1 MKKKKIKLGIKG
13 FKKMEE
19 IKYTDEDI
27 RKEKIE
33 VNKYFKKEKFILDN
47 LNNEKY
53 DFYICETNQ
62 FFYVL
67 YKKIEDKK
75 FKEFKINGFY
85 TFVKEYQLNY
95 EKVKQLRKKIKN
107 QKRR

>member
-1 MKKKKIKLGIKG
+1 MKNEN
-13 FKKMEE
+13 EE

-27 RKEKIE
+27 RKEKIG

-75 FKEFKINGFY
+75 FKEFKIGGFY
-85 TFVKEYQLNY
+85 KFVKEYQIDY
-95 EKVKQLRKKIKN
+95 EKVKQLKKKIKT

>member
-1 MKKKKIKLGIKG
+1 MKNEN
-13 FKKMEE
+13 EE

-27 RKEKIE
+27 RKEKIG

-53 DFYICETNQ
+53 DFYVCKTNQ

-75 FKEFKINGFY
+75 FKEFKIGGFY
-85 TFVKEYQLNY
+85 TFVKEYQIDY
-95 EKVKQLRKKIKN
+95 EKVKQLKKKIKT

>member
-1 MKKKKIKLGIKG
+1 
-13 FKKMEE
+13 MEE
-19 IKYTDEDI
+19 IEKIKYTDEDI
-27 RKEKIE
+27 KKEKIY
-33 VNKYFKKEKFILDN
+33 VDKYFKKEKFILDN
-47 LNNEKY
+47 LYNEKY

-75 FKEFKINGFY
+75 FKEFKIGGFY
-85 TFVKEYQLNY
+85 TFVNDYQIDY

>member
-1 MKKKKIKLGIKG
+1 
-13 FKKMEE
+13 MEE

-27 RKEKIE
+27 RKEKIG

-53 DFYICETNQ
+53 DFYICQTNQ

-75 FKEFKINGFY
+75 FKEFKIGSFY
-85 TFVKEYQLNY
+85 TFVNDYQIDY
-95 EKVKQLRKKIKN
+95 EKVKQLKKKIKN